1 MHRSVGL
8 SSASR
13 RLRLLVVMLATMTL
27 TICFAAS
34 VALAV
39 PAAPM
44 ARTLTNPDGT
54 TIQARQWG
62 DEWYHGW
69 ETLEGYTIVKDELG
83 FWCYAEPDVERGLV
97 PSPVRVNGA
106 PPRTLPQHVRPPR
119 EFLDRIDD
127 MRQAAVG
134 ELRVDRG
141 PSVGHFPVFLITF
154 SDRQPTYT
162 QGNFDNL
169 LFGDSP
175 DPAVVSGPGTMKN
188 FYEDVSFGQ
197 YSVQGV
203 VGGWYTAANLHDYYG
218 ANVPQ
223 WGDMDAHAAELVAEA
238 VQAADATGFDWTPYD
253 ANNDGYVDV
262 VAVVHQGT
270 GEEEGVDPND
280 IWSHSWNLAS
290 ANYYLGDGPGAI
302 TTHDGKIVNRYII
315 MPELLGVAGRDD
327 YAGMAT
333 VGVFCHEY
341 GHAIGLPDL
350 YDTDYSSQGIG
361 NWGLMGGGSWNGVTR
376 PGDSPA
382 YMTAWSR
389 VKKGW
394 LAPELVSNS
403 GQVTIPGVQV
413 SGRAFQILDGP
424 EHFLLDNRQPVGFDA
439 ALPGHGL
446 LIWHIDDTVGSNS
459 NDAHRM
465 VDLEEADGLDHLDKT
480 REQGGNRGDAGDP
493 YPGSTNNQAFTA
505 KSYPSNLLYD
515 GSGSGAAVTNIA
527 ESQDGVVTAT
537 IDFTSPPVV
546 TAASAT
552 PAWGAPPLVVTFS
565 GEASDPDG
573 DLASTWWEMP
583 DGSTV
588 NGVEATATFAEPGV
602 YTAVFHAEDSV
613 GNPVSRPVS
622 VILAESGAVLFVDD
636 DEGQGYEGYF
646 TSALDAAG
654 IPYVTTTPPVYVSP
668 DVPYVII
675 WNCNDGYPT
684 LTADDQAFL
693 AAYLDGGG
701 RLFLSGQDVLFEIA
715 DNSTFDEQYLHVASR
730 DDDVG
735 TNYVYGVDGD
745 PISGGLSITL
755 DYPFSDWSDNIYPA
769 IDAVGLFTND
779 GGEFA
784 ALRYE
789 GKHRVVFFA
798 FPFEAI
804 PGTPVGE
811 SQETVPSLL
820 MDRIVDFLYRND
832 APSVE
837 ITAPAEAALVAGKVT
852 IAWQSQDP
860 DGADDRVTVDLYCS
874 SDGGTTWQTIA
885 TGQPATGTCKW
896 DTSRTGHGGDC
907 IVRAVATDPYGG
919 TGEDRVSVKVGLTD
933 GLLGLGPNPA
943 SASVNVYH
951 GPVAGTIFVYD
962 IAGRLVV
969 SHSAP
974 AGESQWVWGLTTS
987 DGRPVANG
995 LYLIIFVTEDG
1006 QRSSVARLIVQR

>member
-1 MHRSVGL
+1 MRRRVEL
-8 SSASR
+8 SSPFH
-13 RLRLLVVMLATMTL
+13 RLRVLVVMLATMIL
-27 TICFAAS
+27 TIGFAAS

-44 ARTLTNPDGT
+44 VRTLSNPDGT

-97 PSPVRVNGA
+97 PSPVRANGA
-106 PPRTLPQHVRPPR
+106 PSRTLPQHVRPPR
-119 EFLDRIDD
+119 EFLERIDE

-134 ELRVDRG
+134 ELKVDRQPAG
-141 PSVGHFPVFLITF
+141 PPVGYFPVLLISF
-154 SDRQPTYT
+154 SDREPTYT
-162 QGNFDNL
+162 QGNFANL
-169 LFGDSP
+169 LFGDAP
-175 DPAVVSGPGTMKN
+175 DPTVVSGPGTMKN

-203 VGGWYTAANLHDYYG
+203 VGGWYTAPKSHDYYG
-218 ANVPQ
+218 ENLDV
-223 WGDMDAHAAELVAEA
+223 WGGIDAHAAELVAEA
-238 VQAADATGFDWTPYD
+238 VRAADDAGFDWTPYD
-253 ANNDGYVDV
+253 SDGDGYVDV

-270 GEEEGVDPND
+270 GEEEGADKYD
-280 IWSHSWNLAS
+280 IWSHSWNLTSAS
-290 ANYYLGDGPGAI
+290 YFLGEPAPI
-302 TTHDGKIVNRYII
+302 QTHDGKIVDRYII
-315 MPELLGVAGRDD
+315 MPELLGVSGRDD
-327 YAGMAT
+327 FAGMAT

-361 NWGLMGGGSWNGVTR
+361 NWGLMGGGSWNGVSR

-382 YMTAWSR
+382 YLTAWSR
-389 VKKGW
+389 VRKGW
-394 LAPELVSNS
+394 LVPELVSSS
-403 GQVTIPGVQV
+403 GQVTMPGIQE
-413 SGRAFQILDGP
+413 SRTAFQLLDGP
-424 EHFLLDNRQPVGFDA
+424 EYFLLENRQPDGFDA

-480 REQGGNRGDAGDP
+480 SKDGGNRGDPGDP

-537 IDFTSPPVV
+537 IDLTSPPVV
-546 TAASAT
+546 TAVSAT

-588 NGVEATATFAEPGV
+588 NGAEATATFAEPGV

-622 VILAESGAVLFVDD
+622 VVAAEAGTVLFIDD
-636 DEGQGYEGYF
+636 DEGQNYEGYF
-646 TSALDAAG
+646 TGALDVAG
-654 IPYVTTTPPVYVSP
+654 IPYVTTTAPVYVSP

-701 RLFLSGQDVLFEIA
+701 RLFLSGQDILWEIG
-715 DNSTFDEQYLHVASR
+715 DDSTFDDQYLHVASR
-730 DDDVG
+730 EDDVG
-735 TNYVYGVDGD
+735 TEHVHGVDGD

-755 DYPFSDWSDNIYPA
+755 DYPFDDWSDSIYPDS
-769 IDAVGLFTND
+769 DAVGIFRND
-779 GGEFA
+779 HGQFA

-789 GKHRVVFFA
+789 GNYKVVFFA
-798 FPFEAI
+798 FPFEA
-804 PGTPVGE
+804 
-811 SQETVPSLL
+811 VPSGDATELIA
-820 MDRIVDFLYRND
+820 RIAGWMRGL
-832 APSVE
+832 SVA
-837 ITAPAEAALVAGKVT
+837 ITSPRDNEVLSGTRAISWRAVGGDSDNGSGV
-852 IAWQSQDP
+852 S
-860 DGADDRVTVDLYCS
+860 VTVSYS
-874 SDGGTTWQTIA
+874 RDGGSTWNTIA
-885 TGQPATGTCKW
+885 TGQPASGSLAW
-896 DTSRTGHGGDC
+896 DTTKLERGGEYV
-907 IVRAVATDPYGG
+907 IRAVATDSQGG
-919 TGEDRVSVKVGLTD
+919 MAEDRVAVRVGSLS
-933 GLLGLGPNPA
+933 GMLGLGPNPA
-943 SASVNVYH
+943 STAVNVYH
-951 GPVAGTIFVYD
+951 AAVGGTIFVYD
-962 IAGRLVV
+962 VAGRLVADHV
-969 SHSAP
+969 AP
-974 AGESQWVWGLTTS
+974 ADESVWVWNLTTN
-987 DGRPVANG
+987 DGRPLANG
-995 LYLIIFVTEDG
+995 LYLIVFVAEDG
-1006 QRSSVARLIVQR
+1006 TRSQVERLIIQRR